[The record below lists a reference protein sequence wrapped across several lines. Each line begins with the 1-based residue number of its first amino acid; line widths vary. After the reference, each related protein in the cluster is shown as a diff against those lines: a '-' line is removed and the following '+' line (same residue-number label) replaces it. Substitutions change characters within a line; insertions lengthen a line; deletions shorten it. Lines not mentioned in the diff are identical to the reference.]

1 MIRSVT
7 VSINLVVERGLFTF
21 AVFYF
26 CFTILTC
33 INITSPVSRRDLLGA
48 TLLFDNGKSFF
59 FKSHLMKF
67 LGGLGVLFEEK
78 DHSHT
83 HLNTFQGFVVL
94 EVCFWYCVIKGDKV
108 IPIT

>member
-1 MIRSVT
+1 
-7 VSINLVVERGLFTF
+7 
-21 AVFYF
+21 
-26 CFTILTC
+26 
-33 INITSPVSRRDLLGA
+33 
-48 TLLFDNGKSFF
+48 
-59 FKSHLMKF
+59 MKF

-108 IPIT
+108 IPVT